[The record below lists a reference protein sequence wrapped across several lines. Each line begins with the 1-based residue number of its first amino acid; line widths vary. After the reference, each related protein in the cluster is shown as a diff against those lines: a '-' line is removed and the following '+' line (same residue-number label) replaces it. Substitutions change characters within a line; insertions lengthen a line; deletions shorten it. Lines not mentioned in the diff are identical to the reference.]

1 MIQRRHAVIAVAIAL
16 FVILL
21 SHSVWAQIGQI
32 KNVAGQ
38 VSLVRNNVQQSA
50 KTGDL
55 LEQADV
61 LTTGPNGSVGITF
74 IDNTRFSAGP
84 NSRIELK
91 QFNFNPTT
99 QEGDFV
105 TDVRQGTLAI
115 ISGQIAKRS
124 PDAMKVRTP
133 TTILGVRGTKFAIKV
148 DERAEPV
155 ERHDSHEIRFF
166 WSGVA
171 CLGTLLL
178 AACSTTKTLVV
189 LLPEES
195 GTSGAV
201 SVGEAAPTAVLDAP
215 LTSATVDARGN
226 VDKATVTQEEV
237 QRTFGQ
243 ALAAQPPN
251 PLSFTLYFSTAS
263 TEVTPESQPILEA
276 LFAEVAKRQA
286 VEVQVTG

>member
-1 MIQRRHAVIAVAIAL
+1 MTQWRHAVIAVAIAL
-16 FVILL
+16 FVTLL

-38 VSLVRNNVQQSA
+38 VSLVRNNVQQPA

-91 QFNFNPTT
+91 QFRFNPTT

-105 TDVRQGTLAI
+105 TDVQQGTLAI

-148 DERAEPV
+148 DE
-155 ERHDSHEIRFF
+155 
-166 WSGVA
+166 
-171 CLGTLLL
+171 
-178 AACSTTKTLVV
+178 
-189 LLPEES
+189 
-195 GTSGAV
+195 
-201 SVGEAAPTAVLDAP
+201 
-215 LTSATVDARGN
+215 
-226 VDKATVTQEEV
+226 
-237 QRTFGQ
+237 
-243 ALAAQPPN
+243 
-251 PLSFTLYFSTAS
+251 
-263 TEVTPESQPILEA
+263 
-276 LFAEVAKRQA
+276 
-286 VEVQVTG
+286 

>member
-1 MIQRRHAVIAVAIAL
+1 MIRWRHAIIAVAIAL
-16 FVILL
+16 FVTLL
-21 SHSVWAQIGQI
+21 GQAAWAQIGQI

-38 VSLVRNNVQQSA
+38 VSLVRNNVQQPA

-105 TDVRQGTLAI
+105 TDVQQGTLAI

-148 DERAEPV
+148 DE
-155 ERHDSHEIRFF
+155 
-166 WSGVA
+166 
-171 CLGTLLL
+171 
-178 AACSTTKTLVV
+178 
-189 LLPEES
+189 
-195 GTSGAV
+195 
-201 SVGEAAPTAVLDAP
+201 
-215 LTSATVDARGN
+215 
-226 VDKATVTQEEV
+226 
-237 QRTFGQ
+237 
-243 ALAAQPPN
+243 
-251 PLSFTLYFSTAS
+251 
-263 TEVTPESQPILEA
+263 
-276 LFAEVAKRQA
+276 
-286 VEVQVTG
+286 